1 MAICGDFYRVY
12 ANDIHYHFKGPPGGG
27 GYHGAADSRKTASFH
42 FS

>member
-1 MAICGDFYRVY
+1 MAMSGGYELLKCNG
-12 ANDIHYHFKGPPGGG
+12 NHYHLMGPPGGV